1 MQAAGVVTGVVVV
14 GTVATVVVAIV
25 VVEVA
30 GREVVVMVVTVLVP
44 DGIVQLSELV
54 LLAETVPP
62 EDNPKQV

>member
-1 MQAAGVVTGVVVV
+1 MVVVV